1 MRRGSIRVQRMET
14 GQASANQVGRW
25 RVVIIPE
32 VKTSSIEILEK
43 ALLPPAQAH
52 AILKVMEVEMAYSQE
67 TLATKGDLLATKVD
81 LRADFGELR
90 RDFGGL
96 KDDFGGLKDDFRG
109 LKDDFGDLKIDFAAL
124 KGDFTLLMAE
134 FRALEAKIDARIDG
148 KIGAV
153 EGRLTRWVF
162 TCILGQTAV
171 LAGLGY
177 FFLAHFGR

>member
-1 MRRGSIRVQRMET
+1 VR
-14 GQASANQVGRW
+14 
-25 RVVIIPE
+25 
-32 VKTSSIEILEK
+32 TSSIEILEK

-52 AILKVMEVEMAYSQE
+52 AILKVMEVEMAYGQE
-67 TLATKGDLLATKVD
+67 TLATKGDLMATKAD
-81 LRADFGELR
+81 LRADFGDLR
-90 RDFGGL
+90 RDFGNL
-96 KDDFGGLKDDFRG
+96 KNDFGDLG
-109 LKDDFGDLKIDFAAL
+109 DDFGDLKIDFAAL

-134 FRALEAKIDARIDG
+134 FRALETKIDARIDG

-177 FFLAHFGR
+177 FFLIHVGR